1 MDFFYLVIIRFR
13 VPILDFVCALFFSL
27 HCSFQCSTFSDI
39 VYLFPVT
46 QCVFFSF
53 VLRNKADVSLFWEI
67 WGHQR
72 LPSDHK
78 IGRKLPFG
86 KKHHLMSFAIIQEDD
101 GPKEEFQD
109 EPI

>member
-1 MDFFYLVIIRFR
+1 
-13 VPILDFVCALFFSL
+13 
-27 HCSFQCSTFSDI
+27 
-39 VYLFPVT
+39 
-46 QCVFFSF
+46 
-53 VLRNKADVSLFWEI
+53 VSLFWDF
-67 WGHQR
+67 WAPQR

>member
-1 MDFFYLVIIRFR
+1 MIVTVVSTPIIFVAGFQTALVTTVF
-13 VPILDFVCALFFSL
+13 
-27 HCSFQCSTFSDI
+27 
-39 VYLFPVT
+39 
-46 QCVFFSF
+46 FFSF

>member
-1 MDFFYLVIIRFR
+1 MNDLNIELSTSKKWIMDNSQVNY
-13 VPILDFVCALFFSL
+13 S
-27 HCSFQCSTFSDI
+27 
-39 VYLFPVT
+39 
-46 QCVFFSF
+46 VFFSF
-53 VLRNKADVSLFWEI
+53 VLKNKVDVSLFWEI